1 MSSAN
6 RDQIVEYCSAYLK
19 TAAFKDYCHN
29 GLQVEGAGE
38 VTRLAFAV
46 DASLAAVQEAAE
58 AGAQM
63 LVVHHGMFWSRPLMV
78 TGIHRRRLQRL
89 FEADLS
95 LYGVH
100 LPLDMHEE
108 VGNNAV
114 LARWLN
120 LQEITP
126 FGEYQ
131 GAPVGMA
138 GQLPAAVSLG
148 DFAAQV
154 ESVLQEQIIQI
165 WPFGSPN
172 VRRVGIVSGGAAF
185 LLDQAAAA
193 GMDVYL
199 TGEVSHSSY
208 HTAEELGL
216 NVVFGGHYATE
227 TAGLKALAEHL
238 AGKFDLETVFLDLP
252 TGA

>member
-1 MSSAN
+1 MK
-6 RDQIVEYCSAYLK
+6 RDDLVAYLNDFLRVK
-19 TAAFKDYCHN
+19 AIKDDSNN
-29 GLQVEGAGE
+29 GLQVEGADK
-38 VTRLAFAV
+38 VDRLGFAV
-46 DASLAAVQEAAE
+46 DASLAAVQGAAE

-63 LVVHHGMFWSRPLMV
+63 LVVHHGLFWGKPLMV
-78 TGIHRRRLQRL
+78 TGIHRRRLGQL
-89 FEADLS
+89 LEANLS
-95 LYGVH
+95 LYAAH

-120 LQEITP
+120 LEEVMP

-131 GAPVGMA
+131 GMPVGMA
-138 GQLPAAVSLG
+138 GHLPATMSMG
-148 DFAAQV
+148 DFAALV
-154 ESVLQEQIIQI
+154 ESALQEQIIQI

-172 VRRVGIVSGGAAF
+172 VRQVGIVSGGAAF

-193 GMDVYL
+193 GVDVYL
-199 TGEVSHSSY
+199 TGEVSHGSY
-208 HTAEELGL
+208 HAAHELGL

-227 TAGLKALAEHL
+227 TAGLKALAGHL